1 MIVHKLALRGLA
13 RNRRSSLTLV
23 ALVAAGVFLFSLG
36 EAFLGA
42 AASGIREEFQESST
56 GDIAVRAAFGR
67 QFGLFGFSVPSI
79 GEYETI
85 PTLADAPTVA
95 KLLREQPGVAAA
107 EPIVAGAALLAGPG
121 GHEIKTPAFGVEGG
135 YFALFPRLAFSAG
148 AAPRAGESSWI
159 VLPRS
164 RAAEFEKAEGRKLA
178 IGDSLQLTMATKGA
192 FAIRAVTLKGIVESP
207 SRGGEEGAPV
217 YVDPTTLRSLLGLA
231 LGNAPPVAEASADSD
246 SGAVD
251 LDSFFSAPEAGSENS
266 QGTGPGSGEAAG
278 LEYAAQLLSAG
289 PPEPER
295 YDVEKGAWHFVLAR
309 LKPNTSATLA
319 LAAANAALRKEGMA
333 AEAVDW
339 LSVAGMNASVL
350 FLLKTVFEIG
360 IAILAAVVILVLSN
374 GLAFS
379 VIEQTK
385 EIGTMRAIGAQTSFV
400 RKLFFLQALALCL
413 AGTLLGV
420 LAARLALSGVGAAGI
435 PISNDYL
442 VMLFGTTVLK
452 PALSAG
458 AALASLAGAA
468 AVAAIS
474 SVYPMY
480 LATRTSVA
488 QTMGAE

>member
-1 MIVHKLALRGLA
+1 
-13 RNRRSSLTLV
+13 
-23 ALVAAGVFLFSLG
+23 
-36 EAFLGA
+36 
-42 AASGIREEFQESST
+42 
-56 GDIAVRAAFGR
+56 
-67 QFGLFGFSVPSI
+67 
-79 GEYETI
+79 
-85 PTLADAPTVA
+85 
-95 KLLREQPGVAAA
+95 VAAA
-107 EPIVAGAALLAGPG
+107 EPIVSGAALLAGPG
-121 GHEIKTPAFGVEGG
+121 GHELKTAAFGVEGG
-135 YFALFPRLAFSAG
+135 YFALFPRLKFLSG
-148 AAPRAGESSWI
+148 AAPEAGERAWI

-164 RAAEFEKAEGRKLA
+164 RAEEFEKAEGRKLA

-192 FAIRAVTLKGIVESP
+192 FAIRAAVLKGIVESP

-231 LGNAPPVAEASADSD
+231 LGNAPTAAEAA
-246 SGAVD
+246 GEAEAVD
-251 LDSFFSAPEAGSENS
+251 LASFFDAPAESAAGTTDEA
-266 QGTGPGSGEAAG
+266 PAG
-278 LEYAAQLLSAG
+278 LEYAARLLASGSA
-289 PPEPER
+289 EPER

-309 LKPNTSATLA
+309 LEPGTSATLA
-319 LAAANAALRKEGMA
+319 LAAANASLRKAGMA

-339 LSVAGMNASVL
+339 LSIAGMNASVL

-385 EIGTMRAIGAQTSFV
+385 EIGTMRAIGAQTAFV

-413 AGTLLGV
+413 AGTAFGV
-420 LAARLALSGVGAAGI
+420 LLARLALAGVGAAGI

-442 VMLFGTTVLK
+442 VMLFGTSVLK

-458 AALASLAGAA
+458 AALASLAGAG